1 MIRCV
6 SGDSIFRPWSLPD
19 RVSYCLDTEIS
30 PPYPKSWSARVF
42 AKTFSEGDEE
52 PAGMRDCGIQHA
64 ERPYSYGNDNSTK
77 VCSV

>member
-6 SGDSIFRPWSLPD
+6 SGYSIFRSRRLSHGI
-19 RVSYCLDTEIS
+19 SYRLDSEIS

-42 AKTFSEGDEE
+42 AKTFSEGNEE

-64 ERPYSYGNDNSTK
+64 ERPYSYGNENSTK
-77 VCSV
+77 ICRV